1 MNKDSPMASLPAV
14 SRNQDVA
21 LVLAGG
27 NAVGAYLAGA
37 YEQLHEQGVRPNW
50 IIGASVGAI
59 TGSLLAGNAP
69 EDRIAKLTRFWQE
82 ATLPTSRMPL
92 LRGVKSRQI
101 YNGLNVALAMMFGR
115 PNMFR
120 HRFPGLW
127 SALPWVPNDVAL
139 YDTAPL
145 RSPLER
151 LVDFDRLNSGEV
163 RFSLPAI
170 DLETGDEVFF
180 DTVRDRIGPEHI
192 MASAAIIPLFPPVEI
207 EGRLFCDPGYTNN
220 MPFDYAFQEPLQ
232 RDLHCIA
239 VDLFSLRNYRPKSL
253 DAVLERTGDIVF
265 ASATRRS
272 ITALKREFSLLQ
284 KHEPDGPSARL
295 LHMVYQSARHE
306 LASKGLDFS
315 PSSIRDRWAA
325 GRRDMAAGLELL
337 RTSPSPEGRFEY
349 LSVKPEDAGKAAEAG
364 ADGGMPPGQ
373 NKVA

>member
-1 MNKDSPMASLPAV
+1 MASIPNP
-14 SRNQDVA
+14 SGNQDVA

-37 YEQLHEQGVRPNW
+37 YEQLHEQAVRPNW

-145 RSPLER
+145 RATLER

-207 EGRLFCDPGYTNN
+207 DGRLLCDPGYTNN

-232 RDLHCIA
+232 RDLLCIA

-295 LHMVYQSARHE
+295 LHMAYQSARHE

-337 RTSPSPEGRFEY
+337 RTSPFPKGRFEY
-349 LSVKPEDAGKAAEAG
+349 LSVKPEDAGAAAEAG
-364 ADGGMPPGQ
+364 AEGGVHPGQ